1 MRNLI
6 VILAI
11 IVALLGYSS
20 LFTIQEGERGIVIR
34 FGQVATDDDGRPVV
48 YQPGLHF
55 KIPLI
60 ERIEKLDARVKT
72 LDGEPDR
79 FITSE
84 QKDLIV
90 DAFVK
95 WRISDFAQFYLSTGG
110 GNERQAEDLLMRRIN
125 SGLRSEFGTRTI
137 RDIVSGERDELME
150 QALVQ
155 AGDGASDLGIQVLDV
170 RVKQINLPTEVSQSI
185 FQRMRAER
193 NAVAREHRAEGQ
205 AEAEFIRADVDA
217 RVTVM
222 VADAEREA
230 RQIRGEGDA
239 EAARIYGQAYSQD
252 SEFYAFIRSMEAY
265 RASFA
270 NGNDVLVLSPDSEF
284 FRYFTQMTGT
294 SDNE

>member
-1 MRNLI
+1 MRNLLI
-6 VILAI
+6 VVVVLL
-11 IVALLGYSS
+11 ALLGYSS
-20 LFTIQEGERGIVIR
+20 LFTIAEGERGIVIR
-34 FGQVATDDDGRPVV
+34 FGKIAHDENGQALV

-55 KIPLI
+55 KVPFI
-60 ERIEKLDARVKT
+60 ERIRKLDARVKT
-72 LDGEPDR
+72 LDGQADR

-95 WRISDFAQFYLSTGG
+95 WRISDFEQFYLSTGG
-110 GNERQAEDLLMRRIN
+110 SESQAEQLLMRRIN

-155 AGDGASDLGIQVLDV
+155 AGEGASDLGVQILDV

-185 FQRMRAER
+185 FARMRAER
-193 NAVAREHRAEGQ
+193 NAVAREHRAEGR

-222 VADAEREA
+222 LADAEREA

-239 EAARIYGQAYSQD
+239 EATRIYGESYSQD
-252 SEFYAFIRSMEAY
+252 PEFFAFLRSMEAY

-284 FRYFTQMTGT
+284 FRFLNQMSGA
-294 SDNE
+294 SE

>member
-1 MRNLI
+1 MRNLVI
-6 VILAI
+6 VIAV
-11 IVALLGYSS
+11 IVAILGYSS

-34 FGQVATDDDGRPVV
+34 FGQVAQDEDGRPVV

-72 LDGEPDR
+72 LDGQPDR

-95 WRISDFAQFYLSTGG
+95 WRIADFAQFYLSTGG

-155 AGDGASDLGIQVLDV
+155 AGEGASDLGIQILDV

-185 FQRMRAER
+185 FARMRAER

-205 AEAEFIRADVDA
+205 SQAEFIRADVDA

-222 VADAEREA
+222 LADAEREA

-239 EAARIYGQAYSQD
+239 EAARIYGEAYSQD
-252 SEFYAFIRSMEAY
+252 AEFFAFLRSMEAY
-265 RASFA
+265 KESFSS
-270 NGNDVLVLSPDSEF
+270 GNDVLVLSPDSEF
-284 FRYFTQMTGT
+284 FRFLNQMSGIR
-294 SDNE
+294 SE

>member
-1 MRNLI
+1 MRNLVI
-6 VILAI
+6 VIAV
-11 IVALLGYSS
+11 IVAILGYSS

-34 FGQVATDDDGRPVV
+34 FGQVAQDEDGRPVV

-72 LDGEPDR
+72 LDGQPDR

-95 WRISDFAQFYLSTGG
+95 WRIADFAQFYLSTGG

-155 AGDGASDLGIQVLDV
+155 AGDGASDLGIQILDV

-185 FQRMRAER
+185 FARMRAER

-205 AEAEFIRADVDA
+205 SQAEFIRADVDA

-222 VADAEREA
+222 LADAEREA

-239 EAARIYGQAYSQD
+239 EAARIYGEAYSQD
-252 SEFYAFIRSMEAY
+252 AEFFAFLRSMEAY
-265 RASFA
+265 KESFSS
-270 NGNDVLVLSPDSEF
+270 GNDVLVLSPDSEF
-284 FRYFTQMTGT
+284 FRFLNQMSGIR
-294 SDNE
+294 SE

>member
-1 MRNLI
+1 MRNLLI
-6 VILAI
+6 VVVVLL
-11 IVALLGYSS
+11 ALLGYSS
-20 LFTIQEGERGIVIR
+20 LFTIAEGERGIVIR
-34 FGQVATDDDGRPVV
+34 FGKIAQDENGQALV

-55 KIPLI
+55 KVPFI
-60 ERIEKLDARVKT
+60 ERIKKLDARVKT
-72 LDGEPDR
+72 LDGQADR

-95 WRISDFAQFYLSTGG
+95 WRISDFSQFYLSTGG
-110 GNERQAEDLLMRRIN
+110 NERQAEQLLMRRIN

-155 AGDGASDLGIQVLDV
+155 AGEGASDLGVQILDV

-185 FQRMRAER
+185 FARMRAER

-222 VADAEREA
+222 LADAEREA

-239 EAARIYGQAYSQD
+239 EATRIYGESYSQD
-252 SEFYAFIRSMEAY
+252 PEFFAFLRSMEAY

-284 FRYFTQMTGT
+284 FRFLNQMSGA
-294 SDNE
+294 SE

>member
-1 MRNLI
+1 MRNLTIII
-6 VILAI
+6 VVL
-11 IVALLGYSS
+11 VALLGYSS
-20 LFTIQEGERGIVIR
+20 LFTIGEGERGIVIR
-34 FGQVATDDDGRPVV
+34 FGKVAQDDQGQALV

-55 KIPLI
+55 KLPFI

-72 LDGEPDR
+72 LDGQPDR
-79 FITSE
+79 FTTSE

-155 AGDGASDLGIQVLDV
+155 AGEGASDLGIQVLDV
-170 RVKQINLPTEVSQSI
+170 RVKQINLPNEVSQSI
-185 FQRMRAER
+185 YARMRAER

-205 AEAEFIRADVDA
+205 EQAEFIRADVDA
-217 RVTVM
+217 RITVM
-222 VADAEREA
+222 LADAQRQA

-239 EAARIYGQAYSQD
+239 LAANIYGEAYSQD
-252 SEFYAFIRSMEAY
+252 AEFFSFIRSMEAY
-265 RASFA
+265 SASFQG
-270 NGNDVLVLSPDSEF
+270 NNDVLVLSPDSEF
-284 FRYFTQMTGT
+284 FRYFNQMNLSTE
-294 SDNE
+294 D